1 MVFLVYYS
9 IPILEALNLNEKH
22 DLEEIAKS
30 LERKSKIMQ
39 NPFSKLPNEALK
51 KALKLLYEVSEEIDP
66 I

>member
-1 MVFLVYYS
+1 M
-9 IPILEALNLNEKH
+9 EALNLNEKH

-66 I
+66 N